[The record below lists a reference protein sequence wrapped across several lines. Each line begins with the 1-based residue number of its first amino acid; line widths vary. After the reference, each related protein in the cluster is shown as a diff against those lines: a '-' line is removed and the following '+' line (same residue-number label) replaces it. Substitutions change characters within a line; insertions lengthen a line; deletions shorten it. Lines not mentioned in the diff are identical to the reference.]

1 MFSPLLNIV
10 MQYGGSVLA
19 GIVVG
24 LVCKAYFASQMQ
36 DKIRGYQSDI
46 VKSHARILELEATND
61 RLEKRIK
68 DLEGSFVKD
77 RLFMN

>member
-10 MQYGGSVLA
+10 MQYGGAVLS

-36 DKIRGYQSDI
+36 NKIRGYQSEI
-46 VKSHARILELEATND
+46 VKSHAKILELDGRNGL
-61 RLEKRIK
+61 LEKRVK
-68 DLEGSFVKD
+68 ELEGSFIRD
-77 RLFMN
+77 RIFMN

>member
-24 LVCKAYFASQMQ
+24 LVCKAYFIGQVQ
-36 DKIRGYQSDI
+36 GKIKGYQSDI
-46 VKSHARILELEATND
+46 VKSHGKILELEAAND

-68 DLEGSFVKD
+68 ELEGSFTKD
-77 RLFMN
+77 RIFMN